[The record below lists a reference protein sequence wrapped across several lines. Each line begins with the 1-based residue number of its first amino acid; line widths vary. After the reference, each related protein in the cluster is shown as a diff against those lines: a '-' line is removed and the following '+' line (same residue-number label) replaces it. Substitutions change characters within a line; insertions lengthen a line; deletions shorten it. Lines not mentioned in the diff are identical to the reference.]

1 MAHAR
6 PSRNPAR
13 TTAKAAAAALAVLVS
28 ACTVGPD
35 FTRPEPPS
43 VKTYTTAGGAV
54 LSSADASNYE
64 QHLAP
69 GKPVAPEW
77 WKEFGSSDLDSVV
90 DQAVAGNR
98 TLAATRAT
106 LDQAREAVTAAE
118 GALYPQADF
127 SASAGGQKYGVAFL
141 GTTPAHPAFGFLS
154 FGPAVSYALDVFGAN
169 KRRIEGEVALADYAA
184 YELEAAVLTLTGN
197 VVDQAIALA
206 SVRAQIQSVEHILR
220 DDEKN
225 LGLVRTARAAGAVS
239 DVDVRTAESQLANDY
254 ALLPALRQQLDV
266 ARHAL
271 AVLAGKAPAE
281 WSPPEFDL
289 DQLAL
294 PRDLPLR
301 LPSELVHERPDI
313 LAAEAQL
320 HAASATI
327 GVATANLYPQLTL
340 TASLTQQGLDIAHLF
355 TASGTAWSA
364 VGGLTTPLFHGGEL
378 EAERRAAIDAYKSAL
393 ARYEEVVLE
402 AFGQVAD
409 ALRAL
414 THDAEQV
421 AAQKHAV
428 RAADAS
434 LGLTRLSYSAGNSG
448 ILLVLD
454 AERLYTQARLG
465 LVRAEAQ
472 QYADTAQLFLALGGG
487 SLSADR
493 PAVK

>member
-1 MAHAR
+1 MAWPSSAR
-6 PSRNPAR
+6 PQ
-13 TTAKAAAAALAVLVS
+13 
-28 ACTVGPD
+28 
-35 FTRPEPPS
+35 PS
-43 VKTYTTAGGAV
+43 
-54 LSSADASNYE
+54 
-64 QHLAP
+64 
-69 GKPVAPEW
+69 
-77 WKEFGSSDLDSVV
+77 
-90 DQAVAGNR
+90 
-98 TLAATRAT
+98 
-106 LDQAREAVTAAE
+106 
-118 GALYPQADF
+118 
-127 SASAGGQKYGVAFL
+127 
-141 GTTPAHPAFGFLS
+141 PAFGFLS

-169 KRRIEGEVALADYAA
+169 KRRIEGEAALADYQA
-184 YELEAAVLTLTGN
+184 YELEAAVLTLTGT

-254 ALLPALRQQLDV
+254 ALLPPLRQQLDV

-271 AVLAGKAPAE
+271 AILAGKAPAE
-281 WSPPEFDL
+281 WTPPEFDL

-294 PRDLPLR
+294 PRELPLR
-301 LPSELVHERPDI
+301 LPSELAHERPDI
-313 LAAEAQL
+313 MAAEAQL

-340 TASLTQQGLDIAHLF
+340 TGSLTQQGLDVGHLF
-355 TASGTAWSA
+355 TAAGTAWSA
-364 VGGLTTPLFHGGEL
+364 IGGLTVPLFHGGEL
-378 EAERRAAIDAYKSAL
+378 EAERRAAIDGYKSSL

-428 RAADAS
+428 RAAEAS
-434 LGLTRLSYSAGNSG
+434 LELTRLSYSAGNSG

-487 SLSADR
+487 SLSAAT
-493 PAVK
+493 PAAK